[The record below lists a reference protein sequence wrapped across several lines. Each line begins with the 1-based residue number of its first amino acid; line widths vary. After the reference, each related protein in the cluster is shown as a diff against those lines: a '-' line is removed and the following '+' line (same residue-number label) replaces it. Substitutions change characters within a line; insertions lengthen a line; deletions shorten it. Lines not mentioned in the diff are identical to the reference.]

1 MSFQKAKLN
10 YMSAVTYTEPKK
22 RIKVS
27 STKMEELDRDIKEKV
42 EKNKTEFNYGKDN
55 LKDDIYYN

>member
-1 MSFQKAKLN
+1 
-10 YMSAVTYTEPKK
+10 
-22 RIKVS
+22 
-27 STKMEELDRDIKEKV
+27 MEELDRAIKEKV